1 MNIII
6 LNKFI
11 LKALQYT
18 NSSKITKQNL
28 KKISGQSLYDFNN
41 NLINRYELIILSYFE
56 DFAFLVGLLSVFMQ
70 IGDSLINFFKTLAPK
85 IQRLAIINSNKAIVI
100 DRFVIIFFLTVLVIL
115 FMSYEIWMSYL
126 QYDMI
131 QEKEKFGLWSIT
143 VVISIILWSK
153 RYFLQSVEFN
163 ILKYSC

>member
-1 MNIII
+1 MWIVLTLMNIII

-143 VVISIILWSK
+143 VVISFKGTSSQIRI
-153 RYFLQSVEFN
+153 
-163 ILKYSC
+163 